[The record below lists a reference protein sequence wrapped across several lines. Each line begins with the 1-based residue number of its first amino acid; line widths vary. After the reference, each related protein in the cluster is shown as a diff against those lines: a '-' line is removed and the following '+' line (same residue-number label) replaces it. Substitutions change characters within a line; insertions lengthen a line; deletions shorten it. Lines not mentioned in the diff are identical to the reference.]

1 MFLKE
6 IESRPATG
14 IAGVA
19 LRKMQDEGRTIPD
32 ILHLFRFKTRTTD
45 PLVRLTDEVVRGPS
59 PLSPGLRELIGAYV
73 SRKNQYSFCTLAHA
87 AAAGE
92 YMERDLVDEVLCD
105 LDGSRL
111 DAAHKELLRFLGKV
125 VDNRS

>member
-1 MFLKE
+1 MFLKG

-14 IAGVA
+14 IAGIA
-19 LRKMQDEGRTIPD
+19 FRKMRDEGRTIPD

-45 PLVRLTDEVVRGPS
+45 HLVRLTDEVVRGPS

-73 SRKNQYSFCTLAHA
+73 SKKNRYSFCTQAHA
-87 AAAGE
+87 AAAAE
-92 YMERDLVDEVLCD
+92 YMERDLVDEFLCD

-111 DAAHKELLRFLGKV
+111 EAAHK
-125 VDNRS
+125 